1 MHKAL
6 CLIFLISFNA
16 HSFLGAGGSVGAV
29 FDLVTTTA
37 SQLNELEK
45 LVSSA
50 QTYTKQMNQ
59 YNQLVRDEYFR
70 AQRVL
75 YLSEQVAKKR
85 QVQNLGNLNR
95 AIRELKSNMK
105 NLEYVMEKYSI
116 VQAKEVQ
123 THQEVELEKKLNT
136 HKQEIAKSQLEESV
150 NASTQSRSN
159 QLTAQNTALI
169 YESQVGMHNS
179 HLEVLKNTAT
189 TNRLMAEKMERERIK
204 EMGLRRSYGMRIS
217 NE

>member
-1 MHKAL
+1 
-6 CLIFLISFNA
+6 
-16 HSFLGAGGSVGAV
+16 
-29 FDLVTTTA
+29 
-37 SQLNELEK
+37 
-45 LVSSA
+45 
-50 QTYTKQMNQ
+50 MNQ

-136 HKQEIAKSQLEESV
+136 HKQEIAKSQVEESV

-179 HLEVLKNTAT
+179 HLEILKNTAT